1 MKYLIAFLAGATVG
15 ALGVYLYLNNK
26 IENKIDEKVN
36 EEMTNFFKRQE
47 SLKERLSKDDH
58 KAEYESTMNEYKK
71 QVTEYT
77 DTPETSSIVEV
88 KGDFTSYREDSEED
102 DEEDY
107 ITDEEMSTLLN
118 ESRQRMSEG
127 PRIISEDN
135 TDCMAYDT
143 VELTYYPE
151 DNMLLDVYGHEVEY
165 PDAYF
170 GSIDWRQ
177 EIMDQEKIIIR
188 NPEEATDYIVYN
200 DDLFNKGE

>member
-47 SLKERLSKDDH
+47 SLKERLA
-58 KAEYESTMNEYKK
+58 KAEYEAVVKEYRE
-71 QVTEYT
+71 QVKEYT

-102 DEEDY
+102 DEEEDH
-107 ITDEEMSTLLN
+107 ITDEEMTVLLN

-135 TDCMAYDT
+135 TECMAYDT

-170 GSIDWRQ
+170 GSIDWKK
-177 EIMDQEKIIIR
+177 EIMEQEKIIVR
-188 NPEEATDYIVYN
+188 NPEEATDYVVYN